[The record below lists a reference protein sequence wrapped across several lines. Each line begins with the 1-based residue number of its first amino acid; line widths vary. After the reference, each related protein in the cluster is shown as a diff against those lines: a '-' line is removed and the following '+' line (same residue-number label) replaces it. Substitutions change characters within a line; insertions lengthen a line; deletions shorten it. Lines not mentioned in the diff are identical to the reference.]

1 MNEQMNE
8 QMMQVA
14 QSAVSLPSVTGNNY
28 YVTGP
33 LNSAVPSGAR
43 IDKLRRYYSDAL
55 HLRAV
60 WVAEIALIAAGCDPE
75 EAACL
80 ASSAGFDS
88 KTSVKILREFLLTRK
103 P

>member
-1 MNEQMNE
+1 MNEQM
-8 QMMQVA
+8 QVA
-14 QSAVSLPSVTGNNY
+14 QKAVSLPSVTGNNY

-33 LNSAVPSGAR
+33 LNSADPSGER

-55 HLRAV
+55 HLRSV
-60 WVAEIALIAAGCDPE
+60 WVAEIALLSAGCDPE
-75 EAACL
+75 EAVCR

-88 KTSVKILREFLLTRK
+88 KTSEKILREFLLTRDK